1 MASWQV
7 RMSRTRHYRDLIAWQ
22 KAMDLARGIYASTEE
37 FPKSETF
44 GLRMQLRRSAVSVA
58 SRLAEAHGRLNDA
71 EMRKGL
77 GAARAA
83 INELQTQIELSA
95 SLGFFSESASEE
107 LLDLGTRVAKLIN
120 ALLGVLEPDSSEPAN
135 LRRE

>member
-7 RMSRTRHYRDLIAWQ
+7 GGMSRTRHYRDLIAWQ
-22 KAMDLARGIYASTEE
+22 KAMDLARLVYSTTEE

-44 GLRMQLRRSAVSVA
+44 GLRMQMRCSAVNVA
-58 SRLAEAHGRLNDA
+58 SHIAEAHGRLNDT

-77 GAARAA
+77 GSARAA
-83 INELQTQIELSA
+83 INELQTQVELAA
-95 SLGFFSESASEE
+95 SLSFFNEASSGE

-120 ALLGVLEPDSSEPAN
+120 ALLGVLEPEG
-135 LRRE
+135 